1 MKRFAFLALLFTV
14 AFSAQWKIV
23 NLNFATIAIDV
34 AFVSDTVGICAVG
47 DNGSGS
53 SVLATSNGGQKW
65 NSVPGPTSLL
75 YLGAAAQMSSTNGQS
90 GVVCGTLDTQYSH
103 VKKGWNFTVSDL
115 GLQSQ
120 NADDFGDGMSYGVVG
135 ETLSGGQGVA
145 VSTNYGQHFTF
156 YNITALQ
163 TIARYGAFPS
173 ATTWYV
179 SAGQWPGGA
188 GSAEANNGDSSVIT
202 RQMTKRLHYH
212 YNKDTAKYSHSFHTG
227 EFDTPENS
235 FQWQAQIVKT
245 TDGGKTWNTM
255 FYNHSHYY
263 FNQISCGTEL
273 NCVAA
278 AESDSKTSAGVWLF
292 TTSDGGST
300 WSNTMYMAGN
310 TYSVVATEFVSE
322 TEVWAG
328 GAEMGQIGPKFA
340 YFWHSTDSGSTW
352 TLVDNVKGVYPI
364 ATSFADP
371 AHGFAVGPNFED
383 QSSFLSY
390 S

>member
-1 MKRFAFLALLFTV
+1 LALCV
-14 AFSAQWKIV
+14 AVALSAQWQIV
-23 NLNFATIAIDV
+23 TLNFATIAIDV
-34 AFVSDTVGICAVG
+34 AFISDTQGICAIG

-53 SVLATSNGGQKW
+53 TVMATANGGGKW
-65 NSVPGPTSLL
+65 HSVPGPTSLL
-75 YLGAAAQMSSTNGQS
+75 YLGAAAQPNNSTGQS

-103 VKKGWNFTVSDL
+103 IKKGWNFTVSDL
-115 GLQSQ
+115 GLSSQ

-135 ETLSGGQGVA
+135 STLAGGQGVA

-156 YNITALQ
+156 YNISQLE

-188 GSAEANNGDSSVIT
+188 VDADPSSPITT
-202 RQMTKRLHYH
+202 RQMNKRLHYH
-212 YNKDTAKYSHSFHTG
+212 YNKDTKKYSHSFHTG
-227 EFDTPENS
+227 EPEETPENQ
-235 FQWQAQIVKT
+235 FEWQAQVVKT
-245 TDGGKTWNTM
+245 TDGGKTWTTV
-255 FYNHSHYY
+255 FYNHSHFYA
-263 FNQISCGTEL
+263 NQISCGTPL
-273 NCVAA
+273 NCVFA
-278 AESDSKTSAGVWLF
+278 AESDAKTSAGVWLF

-300 WSNTMYMAGN
+300 WTNTMYLAGD
-310 TYSVVATEFVSE
+310 TYSVVATEFVSA

-328 GAEMGQIGPKFA
+328 GAELGEIGPKFA

>member
-1 MKRFAFLALLFTV
+1 LAFLFVV
-14 AFSAQWKIV
+14 AFSASPQWKIV
-23 NLNFATIAIDV
+23 SLNFATIAIDI
-34 AFVSDTVGICAVG
+34 AFVSDTAGICAIAN
-47 DNGSGS
+47 NGQGS
-53 SVLATSNGGQKW
+53 AVLATSNGGQKW
-65 NSVPGPTSLL
+65 NAVPGPPSLL
-75 YLGAAAQMSSTNGQS
+75 YLGAAAQNSSSGRS

-103 VKKGWNFTVSDL
+103 APKGWNFTL
-115 GLQSQ
+115 AEIGLESQ

-135 ETLSGGQGVA
+135 STLKGGEGCS

-156 YNITALQ
+156 YNVSELQ

-173 ATTWYV
+173 ATTWYI

-188 GSAEANNGDSSVIT
+188 AAREAWRRGDGSIMT

-212 YNKDTAKYSHSFHTG
+212 YNKESGKYSHSFHTG
-227 EFDTPENS
+227 ELDTPANNFE
-235 FQWQAQIVKT
+235 WQAQIVKT
-245 TDGGKTWNTM
+245 ADGGKTWQTM

-263 FNQISCGTEL
+263 FNQIACGTEN

-278 AESDSKTSAGVWLF
+278 AESDSKSSAGVWLF
-292 TTSDGGST
+292 TTADGGTT
-300 WSNTMYMAGN
+300 WKNTMYMTGN
-310 TYSVVATEFVSE
+310 AYSVVATEFVSQ

-328 GAEMGQIGPKFA
+328 GCELGAIGPKFA
-340 YFWHSTDSGSTW
+340 YFWHSTDSGNTW
-352 TLVDNVKGVYPI
+352 TLIKNVKGVYPI